1 MLKQSLIDEACRD
14 LSTCTDFLRWGETC
28 LRRDQVFSGQG
39 FADPWD
45 ETVQLLL
52 HVLHLPADPDPRI
65 LGARLLHS
73 EKQAFCRLLQRRI
86 NEQVPTAYL
95 INEAWFCG
103 LSFYV
108 DERVLIPRSPIAELI
123 EAGFQPWLE
132 QEPTRVLDLCT
143 GSGCIAIALAHAFPD
158 AQVDA
163 SDISADALAV
173 AQRNV
178 ADYQLEEQVTLLQ
191 GDGMKAV
198 SGQYDL
204 IVSNPPYV
212 DAGDMASR
220 PAEYHHE
227 PELALASGEDGLD
240 FTRQLLADAAKHLTD
255 NGLLIVEVGNSAP
268 ALEAAFPQLPFFW
281 FEFAR
286 GGSGVFMLSKAQ
298 LLQGLG

>member
-1 MLKQSLIDEACRD
+1 
-14 LSTCTDFLRWGETC
+14 
-28 LRRDQVFSGQG
+28 
-39 FADPWD
+39 
-45 ETVQLLL
+45 
-52 HVLHLPADPDPRI
+52 
-65 LGARLLHS
+65 
-73 EKQAFCRLLQRRI
+73 
-86 NEQVPTAYL
+86 
-95 INEAWFCG
+95 
-103 LSFYV
+103 
-108 DERVLIPRSPIAELI
+108 
-123 EAGFQPWLE
+123 
-132 QEPTRVLDLCT
+132 
-143 GSGCIAIALAHAFPD
+143 
-158 AQVDA
+158 A

-212 DAGDMASR
+212 DAGDMGSR

-298 LLQGLG
+298 